1 MEKYHN
7 LILINGLR
15 NIAINVSS
23 LKAIVVFLEIR
34 KTPKTVGM
42 GSSPIILA
50 KDSYS
55 NQLLALSF
63 KQNTKRS
70 LEFMG
75 R

>member
-15 NIAINVSS
+15 NIAISVSS

-55 NQLLALSF
+55 NLF
-63 KQNTKRS
+63 IG
-70 LEFMG
+70 FDF
-75 R
+75 